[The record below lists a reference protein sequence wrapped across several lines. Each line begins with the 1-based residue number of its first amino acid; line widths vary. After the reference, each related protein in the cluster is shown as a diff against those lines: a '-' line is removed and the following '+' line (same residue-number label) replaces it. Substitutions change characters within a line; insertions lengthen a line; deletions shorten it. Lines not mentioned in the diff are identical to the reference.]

1 VTRRIVL
8 RLSVSA
14 QEEAD
19 ELQAM
24 LQDETDRAVL
34 DVPGLRAVPP
44 PVVRV
49 DAEAPDRLC
58 ATVACTL
65 EGLIHADGAQR
76 ELAKRL
82 RARLRTA
89 RVDASRGALS
99 WGLAWRQ
106 PISEIRTDSDVSAG

>member
-1 VTRRIVL
+1 
-8 RLSVSA
+8 
-14 QEEAD
+14 
-19 ELQAM
+19 M

-65 EGLIHADGAQR
+65 EGLMHADGAQR

-82 RARLRTA
+82 RARLRIA
-89 RVDASRGALS
+89 RVDAHRGALS
-99 WGLAWRQ
+99 WGFAWRQ
-106 PISEIRTDSDVSAG
+106 PLNEIRPDNEISAG